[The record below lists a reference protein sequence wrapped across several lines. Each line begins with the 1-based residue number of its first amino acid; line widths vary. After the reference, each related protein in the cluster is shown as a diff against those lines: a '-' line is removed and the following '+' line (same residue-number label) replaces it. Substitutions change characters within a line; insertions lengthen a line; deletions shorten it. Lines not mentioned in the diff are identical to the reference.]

1 MNEIVRNGK
10 EDGAR
15 RTVIRWHLHPE
26 VMIKIA
32 IFNQKGGA
40 SKSAATVNI
49 AGCMAKD
56 FNKKVLV
63 MDCDAQQNSSLQLL
77 NRRVEN
83 TIVRILKN
91 ECQLMDC
98 IYPVE
103 IEWKRKLTRIPV
115 DVLCSGM
122 DIDVLGPEEP
132 KAYKNIT
139 DVLENEYDYCLID
152 CPPQKMATALTSLV
166 ACEHVLVPVWTE
178 TDESI
183 QGWDM
188 VLDLISTIKNQRLN
202 DIIDILGIVITRTRK
217 STRDLDRQL
226 AEAYK
231 AAFGNT
237 LFDSYVRDLQDI
249 NDAYMMRKPVC
260 YYKSNG
266 NASKDYY
273 NVTKELIERCEAKK
287 RKVGK

>member
-1 MNEIVRNGK
+1 
-10 EDGAR
+10 
-15 RTVIRWHLHPE
+15 
-26 VMIKIA
+26 MIKIA

-49 AGCMAKD
+49 AGCLAKD
-56 FNKKVLV
+56 FKKKVLV

-77 NRRVEN
+77 NRRAEK
-83 TIVRILKN
+83 TIVGILRG
-91 ECQLMDC
+91 ECQLEDC

-103 IEWKRKLTRIPV
+103 LEIKRKKARIPI

-132 KAYKNIT
+132 SAYKDVT

-166 ACEHVLVPVWTE
+166 ACDHVLVPVWTE

-188 VLDLISTIKNQRLN
+188 VLDLISAIKRQRLN
-202 DIIDILGIVITRTRK
+202 DTIDILGMVITRTRR

-226 AEAYK
+226 ADAYK
-231 AAFGNT
+231 SLFGDV
-237 LFDSYVRDLQDI
+237 LFDSYIRDLQDI

-266 NASKDYY
+266 SASKDYY
-273 NVTKELIERCEAKK
+273 GVTKELILRCEEKK